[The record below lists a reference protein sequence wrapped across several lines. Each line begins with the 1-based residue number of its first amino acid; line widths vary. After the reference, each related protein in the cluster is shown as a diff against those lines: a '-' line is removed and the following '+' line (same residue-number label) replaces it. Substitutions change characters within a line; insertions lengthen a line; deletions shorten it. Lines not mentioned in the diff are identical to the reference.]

1 MHKRD
6 EIIAAIKK
14 CAERLGRAPSQ
25 AEFRRASKISWYQVY
40 KHFRGM
46 RQAVRAAG
54 LEPGP
59 RGSALDINALTL
71 DWAGVVRKLG
81 RLPSRAEYS
90 EYGVHHA
97 GTLHARIVWSQM
109 AHKFV
114 LLVREFHLE
123 REWADVVK
131 IVVEKFPL
139 LEQQATSNWQKPFT
153 AKDAEGAKEEER
165 KTYHGDT
172 ETRRAEESERIPLI
186 ATDNTDRQHGGM
198 RLGKVVAAALAIEIL
213 MAAQRTQID
222 ANQGLESQRAP
233 VRLPPDDVRVAQG
246 RLQNTEEMQELV
258 DTDAEYGGQ
267 APCAR
272 PVVYGEPLGLAAM
285 AHAPTNELGVLFLF
299 GIMAAELGFRVE
311 RLQAAFPDC
320 EAKREVAP
328 GKWELVFIELEIY
341 SRNFKLHRHNPKG
354 CHAIVCWKHNW
365 PDCPEWLEVTNFFL
379 SCLVLCNLLGY
390 LCQFLLSGIVL
401 FCCSVAAFPLR
412 GYS

>member
-14 CAERLGRAPSQ
+14 CADRLGHAPSQ
-25 AEFRRASKISWYQVY
+25 AEFRRVSKISWYQVY

-71 DWAGVVRKLG
+71 DWARVARKLG

-90 EYGVHHA
+90 EHGIHHA
-97 GTLHARIVWSQM
+97 GTLHARVVWSQM
-109 AHKFV
+109 SHKFV

-131 IVVEKFPL
+131 IVVGKFPL

-153 AKDAEGAKEEER
+153 AKDAEDAKEEER

-172 ETRRAEESERIPLI
+172 ETRRTAEFLPLI
-186 ATDNTDRQHGGM
+186 ATDNTDRQRSGM
-198 RLGKVVAAALAIEIL
+198 KLGKVVAAALAIEIL

-222 ANQGLESQRAP
+222 ANQSLEPQRAQSN
-233 VRLPPDDVRVAQG
+233 R
-246 RLQNTEEMQELV
+246 EEMHSLLDRSGAYDGQE
-258 DTDAEYGGQ
+258 
-267 APCAR
+267 PCGR

-341 SRNFKLHRHNPKG
+341 SRNFKLHRHNPRG

-365 PDCPEWLEVTNFFL
+365 PDCPEWLEVIEL
-379 SCLVLCNLLGY
+379 SKVVKKLGDR
-390 LCQFLLSGIVL
+390 
-401 FCCSVAAFPLR
+401 P
-412 GYS
+412 

>member
-6 EIIAAIKK
+6 EIIEAIKK
-14 CAERLGRAPSQ
+14 CAVKLGRAPSQ

-59 RGSALDINALTL
+59 RGGALDVNALTL

-81 RLPSRAEYS
+81 RLPSRAEYC
-90 EYGVHHA
+90 EHGIHHA

-131 IVVEKFPL
+131 IVVGKFPL
-139 LEQQATSNWQKPFT
+139 LETSIQQSALSIQPEGSSWQLASSSWQLANSNWHEQNQEQNLEPQRT
-153 AKDAEGAKEEER
+153 QR
-165 KTYHGDT
+165 NT
-172 ETRRAEESERIPLI
+172 EES
-186 ATDNTDRQHGGM
+186 A
-198 RLGKVVAAALAIEIL
+198 VAADWHRETQDGEIGREL
-213 MAAQRTQID
+213 TQID
-222 ANQGLESQRAP
+222 ANQDLEPQNLEPQNLEPQRAP
-233 VRLPPDDVRVAQG
+233 VRLPPDDGTAAQG
-246 RLQNTEEMQELV
+246 RLQNTEEMHALEV
-258 DTDAEYGGQ
+258 AHGAYATGR

-299 GIMAAELGFRVE
+299 GIVAADLGFRVE

-328 GKWELVFIELEIY
+328 GKWELVLLELEIY
-341 SRNFKLHRHNPKG
+341 SRNFKSHRHDPRG
-354 CHAIVCWKHNW
+354 CHGIVCWKHNW
-365 PDCPEWLEVTNFFL
+365 PDCPEWLEVIEL
-379 SCLVLCNLLGY
+379 SKVVKGR
-390 LCQFLLSGIVL
+390 SGDREI
-401 FCCSVAAFPLR
+401 
-412 GYS
+412 G

>member
-6 EIIAAIKK
+6 EIIEAIKK
-14 CAERLGRAPSQ
+14 CAAKLGRAPSQ

-46 RQAVRAAG
+46 RHAVRAAG

-59 RGSALDINALTL
+59 RGGALDVNALTL

-81 RLPSRAEYS
+81 RLPSRAEYC
-90 EYGVHHA
+90 EHGIHHA

-131 IVVEKFPL
+131 IVVGKFPL
-139 LEQQATSNWQKPFT
+139 LEDLPQRTQRTT
-153 AKDAEGAKEEER
+153 
-165 KTYHGDT
+165 
-172 ETRRAEESERIPLI
+172 EES
-186 ATDNTDRQHGGM
+186 T
-198 RLGKVVAAALAIEIL
+198 VAADWRRETQIRDVGREL
-213 MAAQRTQID
+213 TQID
-222 ANQGLESQRAP
+222 ANQNFEPQRTQRNTEESTVAADRRRETQIGDVGRELTRIDANQNLEPQNLEPQNLEPQNLEPQNLELQRAS
-233 VRLPPDDVRVAQG
+233 VRLAPDDVTVAQG
-246 RLQNTEEMQELV
+246 RLENTEEMHVLEDSHGV
-258 DTDAEYGGQ
+258 CSAGR
-267 APCAR
+267 APCGR

-299 GIMAAELGFRVE
+299 GIVAADLGFRVE

-328 GKWELVFIELEIY
+328 GKWELVLLELEIY
-341 SRNFKLHRHNPKG
+341 SRNFKTHRHDPRG
-354 CHAIVCWKHNW
+354 CHGIVCWKHNW
-365 PDCPEWLEVTNFFL
+365 PDCPEWLEVIEL
-379 SCLVLCNLLGY
+379 SKIVKKLGD
-390 LCQFLLSGIVL
+390 
-401 FCCSVAAFPLR
+401 R
-412 GYS
+412 E